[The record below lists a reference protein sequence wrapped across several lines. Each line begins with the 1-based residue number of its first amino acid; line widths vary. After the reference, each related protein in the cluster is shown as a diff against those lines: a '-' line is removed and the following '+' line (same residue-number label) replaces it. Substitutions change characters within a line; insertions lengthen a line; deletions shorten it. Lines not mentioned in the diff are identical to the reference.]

1 MFDIIL
7 AGCKPLNLY
16 GFLENIIKILGI
28 HKMKE
33 NKCNFIDNELLFIYK
48 LGINLK
54 ILENL
59 FFSRKIL
66 LNKHN

>member
-7 AGCKPLNLY
+7 ARCKPLHLY
-16 GFLENIIKILGI
+16 GFLENIRKIPGI
-28 HKMKE
+28 HRMKE
-33 NKCNFIDNELLFIYK
+33 NKCNFIDNKLLFIYK

-59 FFSRKIL
+59 FFQEKYC
-66 LNKHN
+66 

>member
-7 AGCKPLNLY
+7 AGCKLLNLF
-16 GFLENIIKILGI
+16 GFLENIRKILGI
-28 HKMKE
+28 HKTKE
-33 NKCNFIDNELLFIYK
+33 NKCNFIDYELLFIYK

-59 FFSRKIL
+59 FFQEKYC
-66 LNKHN
+66 

>member
-16 GFLENIIKILGI
+16 GFLENIRKILGI

-33 NKCNFIDNELLFIYK
+33 NKRNFIDNELLFIYK

-59 FFSRKIL
+59 FFQEKYC
-66 LNKHN
+66 